1 MSPDPDP
8 SGHGSNRTA
17 VIGGLVIGVLAAGWF
32 VLSHFVMDTD
42 APDAVGEALGV
53 ALALLVVVSII
64 GAVLTTRGNH
74 G

>member
-1 MSPDPDP
+1 MTSEPDP
-8 SGHGSNRTA
+8 SGHESNRTA
-17 VIGGLVIGVLAAGWF
+17 VVGGLVIGVLAAGWF

-42 APDAVGEALGV
+42 TPDALGEALGV